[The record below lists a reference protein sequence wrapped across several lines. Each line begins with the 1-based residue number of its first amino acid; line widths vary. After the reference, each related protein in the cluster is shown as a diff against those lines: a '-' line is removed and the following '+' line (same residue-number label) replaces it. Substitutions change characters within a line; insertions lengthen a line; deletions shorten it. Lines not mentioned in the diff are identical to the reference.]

1 MNGASSLIVSLAPG
15 SDLIGRGSSGFVRR
29 GQVVEDGRSVAIK
42 TYSLCE
48 DSLAAAEAEASI
60 YQELESLQGW
70 VIPTLLGT
78 GRLPLIG
85 TGFIAISLVDGERLS
100 NVACHDSQR
109 RCEATALAARH
120 ALFLI
125 HEKGVAH
132 GDIRLANIILLNEDN
147 TMKHSP
153 LSSRSSISSSSLKNF
168 GLEGVLDR
176 PSSSD
181 SLDPTCNI
189 HSLQDSP
196 GESEACGL
204 KRCRASCVM
213 IVDFGRSFHADRK
226 TLHSEMRQLD
236 SVLQAWI
243 GGRDD

>member
-1 MNGASSLIVSLAPG
+1 MNRNRQDDLSGGERNTGKGRGPTLGNVTKVNGASTLTVSLAPG

-42 TYSLCE
+42 TFSLCE

-85 TGFIAISLVDGERLS
+85 TGFIAISLVDGEPLS

-147 TMKHSP
+147 AMKNSP
-153 LSSRSSISSSSLKNF
+153 LSPRSSMSSSSLKNS
-168 GLEGVLDR
+168 GSEGVLDR
-176 PSSSD
+176 PSSS
-181 SLDPTCNI
+181 
-189 HSLQDSP
+189 
-196 GESEACGL
+196 ESQGPSFSYLKSCAGVWQPRPCGL
-204 KRCRASCVM
+204 C
-213 IVDFGRSFHADRK
+213 G
-226 TLHSEMRQLD
+226 
-236 SVLQAWI
+236 
-243 GGRDD
+243 